1 MSLFKLRGTLSKSQS
16 LTLGLIGLVLFLLLW
31 WILAEIFSRKVPIVE
46 GYNTELPSMVGQDSA
61 RIAMIRDSI
70 LLADSIKVA
79 NATSFKK
86 IYPVLPTPLSVLLS
100 YPEMTAIGET
110 VTLNSGETK
119 TLSFGQYIGL
129 LLSSS
134 RQKQNLLK
142 DDLFFN
148 ALRSIWLNIKGYFW
162 AVFIA
167 LPFGFLIGLLPI
179 FRGLFSKQ
187 VDALR
192 YLPLTALTG
201 LFIVWFGIEDQMKI
215 AFLAFGILVY
225 LLPVVVQ
232 RIDEVKDVYLKT
244 VFTLGATDWQTIKTV
259 YMPSVLSKLIDD
271 IRVLTAISW
280 TYIII
285 AELINRQGG
294 IGSMI
299 YIKARQGEIEKVFAI
314 LIVIILIGFLQDRI
328 FVYLDKRLFSHK
340 YYKTSIGGI
349 KEVVYGIFAI
359 LGCIALVAIIQ
370 PIINGLI
377 PSLSISLG
385 TIVSILIIASFIII
399 LYGEFRLR
407 QSTTEK

>member
-1 MSLFKLRGTLSKSQS
+1 MSLFKLRGSLSKSQS
-16 LTLGLIGLVLFLLLW
+16 LTLGLVGLVLFLLVW
-31 WILAEIFSRKVPIVE
+31 WLLSELLARKVPVIAD
-46 GYNTELPSMVGQDSA
+46 YNTELPSMVGQDSA
-61 RIAMIRDSI
+61 RIAALRDSI
-70 LLADSIKVA
+70 LRADSIKVA
-79 NATSFKK
+79 NATEFKK

-100 YPEMTAIGET
+100 YGEMTAVGET
-110 VTLNSGETK
+110 VTLHTGEQK
-119 TLSFGQYIGL
+119 NLSFGQYMGL

-134 RQKQNLLK
+134 NQKKNLLK
-142 DDLFFN
+142 DDLLYN
-148 ALRSIWLNIKGYFW
+148 ALRSIWLNVQGYFW

-167 LPFGFLIGLLPI
+167 IPIGFLIGLLPL

-244 VFTLGATDWQTIKTV
+244 VFTLGATDWQTIRTV
-259 YMPSVLSKLIDD
+259 YVPSVLSKLIDD

-340 YYKTSIGGI
+340 YYKTSLTGI
-349 KEVVYGIFAI
+349 KEVLYGIFAI
-359 LGCIALVAIIQ
+359 LGCITLVAIIQ

-377 PSLSISLG
+377 PALSISLG
-385 TIVSILIIASFIII
+385 TVVSILIIASLVIIV
-399 LYGEFRLR
+399 YGEFRLR
-407 QSTTEK
+407 QSTVEK